1 LGFEISKPDKYVE
14 QVSVPYIEMFSNVQ
28 MFRDFCRTIVTPDSQ
43 FLKDLDRKV
52 TLNDLTMKVDNI
64 LTVFKNI
71 ESKYDIIDERFSR
84 LEKSLN
90 IDIESEDDV
99 IEIKDYTYDEA
110 KKIIEDY
117 LIEEDREVDPF
128 EIITKF
134 SIDIHLVQK
143 IYTDLVNEGKAE

>member
-1 LGFEISKPDKYVE
+1 
-14 QVSVPYIEMFSNVQ
+14 MFSNVQ
-28 MFRDFCRTIVTPDSQ
+28 MFRDFCRIILTPDSQ
-43 FLKDLDRKV
+43 ILKDLDRKV
-52 TLNDLTMKVDNI
+52 TMNDLTMKVDNI

-90 IDIESEDDV
+90 IGIESEDDV

-134 SIDIHLVQK
+134 GIDIHLVQK